1 MENGQLN
8 LEGYLMREGVWYR
21 ILSKASTVH
30 TADASKVT
38 GIPLKRITKSLVF
51 KADGRPV
58 LGVVPGDSK
67 VDLGKLAKTLG
78 ADKVEL
84 VPFDVAQ
91 DFSGYPP
98 GGTPPVH
105 HANISKVVFDSE
117 LMRFD
122 TIFGGGGTRDKLIEI
137 RVDDAVRLS
146 QAVVADI
153 SRK

>member
-1 MENGQLN
+1 
-8 LEGYLMREGVWYR
+8 
-21 ILSKASTVH
+21 
-30 TADASKVT
+30 
-38 GIPLKRITKSLVF
+38 VF